1 MNRRLSAA
9 RRLLGALTTLGVTAG
24 LLLSSAPAASA
35 TACTG
40 PIVAAIGAAD
50 YGYQDDVV
58 AKLQGTCLFSQVDP
72 ISAYDNTPT
81 LGQLSGYDAVLVYS
95 DYGFQNNVAMGDV
108 LADYVDGG
116 GRVVVGALA
125 FWTSDHT
132 LGMGGRLSTGG
143 YLPFTQ
149 GGQTVGGSNQHLQA
163 DLPNSPYL
171 ANVNS
176 FSGGQFAIQNSIAL
190 ATGATQIAH
199 WPSGAPLVAVKRRV
213 VGLNMYPP
221 SSDAAS
227 HFWDAS
233 TDGDILMADALL
245 GGGVIT
251 PRYQVQV
258 TVGQGLESQ
267 TRTIAPGQQATFTF
281 KVTNL
286 GNVRDTF
293 TTLGGSDAGVV
304 VKYFAG
310 RTNVTAAVLAGT
322 YVTTPR
328 NPGRAVKILLEVHV
342 RPDETPGA
350 TYEIGFV
357 ATSVGDI
364 AVSDGAFAEITV

>member
-24 LLLSSAPAASA
+24 LLLSGAPAASA
-35 TACTG
+35 TPCTG
-40 PIVAAIGAAD
+40 PTIAAIGAAA
-50 YGYQDDVV
+50 YSYQDDVV
-58 AKLQGTCLFSQVDP
+58 AKLQGTCLFSQVDR
-72 ISAYDNTPT
+72 ISAWDGTPT

-95 DYGFQNNVAMGDV
+95 DYGFQNNVAIGDV

-116 GRVVVGALA
+116 GRVVVGALS

-149 GGQTVGGSNQHLQA
+149 NGQTAGSGLYLQA

-176 FSGGQFAIQNSIAL
+176 FGGGQFAIQNSIGL

-199 WPSGAPLVAVKRRV
+199 WSSGAPLVAVKRRV

-251 PRYQVQV
+251 PRYQAQV
-258 TVGQGLESQ
+258 TVGAGLESQ
-267 TRTIAPGQQATFTF
+267 TRTIAPGHQATFTF

-293 TTLGGSDAGVV
+293 TTLGGTDAGLVI
-304 VKYFAG
+304 KYFSG

-322 YVTTPR
+322 YVTTR
-328 NPGRAVKILLEVHV
+328 RAPGRAVKILLEVHV
-342 RPDETPGA
+342 SPDDTPGA

-357 ATSVGDI
+357 ATSVGDT

>member
-1 MNRRLSAA
+1 MTRRHSAA
-9 RRLLGALTTLGVTAG
+9 RRLVAVLTTLGISAG
-24 LLLSSAPAASA
+24 LMSVGAVAASA
-35 TACTG
+35 TPCTG
-40 PIVAAIGAAD
+40 PTVAVIGN
-50 YGYQDDVV
+50 GSGQDDVV
-58 AKLQGTCLFSQVDP
+58 TKLQGTCLFTQVDG
-72 ISAYDNTPT
+72 IDSFSGTPSLVT
-81 LGQLSGYDAVLVYS
+81 LNAYDAVLVYS
-95 DYGFQNNVAMGDV
+95 GLGFGNNVAMGDV

-116 GRVVVGALA
+116 RRVVVGAFA
-125 FWTSDHT
+125 FWTSDHP

-149 GGQTVGGSNQHLQA
+149 GGQTAGSYLNLQA

-171 ANVNS
+171 ANVAS
-176 FSGGQFAIQNSIAL
+176 FNGGTFSIQNSVGL
-190 ATGATQIAH
+190 ASGATQIAH
-199 WPSGAPLVAVKRRV
+199 WSSGAPLVAVKRRV
-213 VGLNMYPP
+213 VGLNFYPQ
-221 SSDAAS
+221 SSDVAS
-227 HFWDAS
+227 HYWDAS

-251 PRYQVQV
+251 PRYEAQV

-267 TRTIAPGQQATFTF
+267 TRTIAPGHQATFTF

-342 RPDETPGA
+342 SPDDVSGA
-350 TYEIGFV
+350 SYEIGFV
-357 ATSVGDI
+357 ATSVGD
-364 AVSDGAFAEITV
+364 ADVSDGAFAEITV

>member
-9 RRLLGALTTLGVTAG
+9 RRLLTALATLGVTAG
-24 LLLSSAPAASA
+24 LLISGAPAASA
-35 TACTG
+35 IPCTG
-40 PIVAAIGAAD
+40 PTVAVIGN
-50 YGYQDDVV
+50 GSGQEDVV
-58 AKLQGTCLFSQVDP
+58 AKLQGTCLFTQVDQIDSFFSTP
-72 ISAYDNTPT
+72 SLVTVSA
-81 LGQLSGYDAVLVYS
+81 YDAVLVYS
-95 DYGFQNNVAMGDV
+95 GLAFGDNVAMGNV

-116 GRVVVGALA
+116 GRVVVGAFA
-125 FWTSDHT
+125 FWTSNQP

-149 GGQTVGGSNQHLQA
+149 GGHTAGSYLNLQA

-171 ANVNS
+171 ANVAS
-176 FSGGQFAIQNSIAL
+176 FNGGVFSIQNSVGL
-190 ATGATQIAH
+190 AVGATQIAH
-199 WPSGAPLVAVKRRV
+199 WSSGAPLVAVKRRV
-213 VGLNMYPP
+213 VGLNFYPP
-221 SSDAAS
+221 SSDVAS

-251 PRYQVQV
+251 PRYQAQV
-258 TVGQGLESQ
+258 TVGAGLESQ
-267 TRTIAPGQQATFTF
+267 TRAIAPGHQATFTF

-322 YVTTPR
+322 YVSTPR

-357 ATSVGDI
+357 ATSVGNL

>member
-1 MNRRLSAA
+1 MQS
-9 RRLLGALTTLGVTAG
+9 
-24 LLLSSAPAASA
+24 
-35 TACTG
+35 
-40 PIVAAIGAAD
+40 IGAAD

-58 AKLQGTCLFSQVDP
+58 AKLQGTCLFSQVDR
-72 ISAYDNTPT
+72 ISAWDGTPT

-116 GRVVVGALA
+116 GRVVVGALS
-125 FWTSDHT
+125 FWTSNQS

-176 FSGGQFAIQNSIAL
+176 FSGGQFAIQNSVSL

-251 PRYQVQV
+251 PRYEAQV

-267 TRTIAPGQQATFTF
+267 TRTIHPGRQATFTF
-281 KVTNL
+281 TVANE

-293 TTLGGSDAGVV
+293 TTLGGNDDGLVI
-304 VKYFAG
+304 KYFAG

-342 RPDETPGA
+342 SPGDVIGT

-357 ATSVGDI
+357 ATSVGDTD
-364 AVSDGAFAEITV
+364 VSDGAFAEITV